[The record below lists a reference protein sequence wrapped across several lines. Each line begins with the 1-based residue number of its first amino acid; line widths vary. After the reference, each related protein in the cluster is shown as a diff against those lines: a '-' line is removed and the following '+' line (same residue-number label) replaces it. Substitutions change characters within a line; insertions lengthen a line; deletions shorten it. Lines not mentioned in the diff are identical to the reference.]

1 MGILDETGT
10 TMTNEELRSLRIS
23 AIEAERE
30 MEAQKMRIEADVAHM
45 TAEAEAAHAR
55 TLMIHQAIV
64 EDYAVDASW
73 PTRSWGN
80 ALETAP
86 EPFVP
91 PIPGLRTE
99 IKDGQFRCASCSR
112 LHLAG
117 ERMAWIPDHLRK
129 RDGYEAFAQAIGKC
143 SRSGSSSSSG
153 WCMSCLPR
161 PPRTRG
167 PRYRAWEHRWSFEWI
182 ILHTILLPFLLTYR
196 MTRMLLAPIRP
207 ALPMEPKPMVITA
220 KPEIRENDDAAW
232 CRRAL
237 ERDPNLSDAAGVP
250 LLPLVDRD
258 LPELAAHRD
267 AIIAAD
273 PARTSEANASYAQG
287 VALIRAAI
295 EEGIAH
301 RGDGLDTAMDEKLRF
316 LSARHP
322 SAAETVRTRHR
333 EQDEP
338 RAKGEEDRRSDSTN
352 DPRNLLDPKGS
363 FEDENGEDYWD

>member
-1 MGILDETGT
+1 MGILDETGSD
-10 TMTNEELRSLRIS
+10 MTNEELRSIRKYAL
-23 AIEAERE
+23 EAEHE
-30 MEAQKMRIEADVAHM
+30 MEAQKARIEADVARM
-45 TAEAEAAHAR
+45 TAQAEHAR
-55 TLMIHQAIV
+55 ATMIHQIV
-64 EDYAVDASW
+64 GKDYAIDASW

-99 IKDGQFRCASCSR
+99 IKDGQFRCASCSK

-129 RDGYEAFAQAIGKC
+129 GDGYEAFAQAIEKC
-143 SRSGSSSSSG
+143 NRSGNSTSSG

-161 PPRTRG
+161 PPRTRQ
-167 PRYRAWEHRWSFEWI
+167 PRFRAWEHRWSFEWI
-182 ILHTILLPFLLTYR
+182 ILHTILLPFLLAYR
-196 MTRMLLAPIRP
+196 MTRMLLTHIRP
-207 ALPMEPKPMVITA
+207 ALPAEPKPNAIATA
-220 KPEIRENDDAAW
+220 PTHRENDDAAW

-237 ERDPNLSDAAGVP
+237 EADPNLSDGAGVP
-250 LLPLVDRD
+250 LLPLIDRD
-258 LPELAAHRD
+258 LPDLAAHRD

-295 EEGIAH
+295 EEGLAQ
-301 RGDGLDTAMDEKLRF
+301 RGNGLDTAMDEKLRF

-322 SAAETVRTRHR
+322 GAADTVRTRRR
-333 EQDEP
+333 EQDEL
-338 RAKGEEDRRSDSTN
+338 RAKSEEDRKNDSAN
-352 DPRNLLDPKGS
+352 DPRNF
-363 FEDENGEDYWD
+363 FEPMRGFDDDHEGWD

>member
-30 MEAQKMRIEADVAHM
+30 MEAQKMRIEADVARM

-55 TLMIHQAIV
+55 TVMIHQVIGK
-64 EDYAVDASW
+64 DYAIDASW
-73 PTRSWGN
+73 PTRSWDN
-80 ALETAP
+80 ALEAAHD
-86 EPFVP
+86 PFVP

-99 IKDGQFRCASCSR
+99 VKSDQFRCASCSK

-129 RDGYEAFAQAIGKC
+129 GDGYEAFAQAIEKC
-143 SRSGSSSSSG
+143 NRSGNSSSSG
-153 WCMSCLPR
+153 WCMACVPR
-161 PPRTRG
+161 APNAAAPHL
-167 PRYRAWEHRWSFEWI
+167 RAWEYRGSFEWI
-182 ILHTILLPFLLTYR
+182 ILHTILLPFLLVYR
-196 MTRMLLAPIRP
+196 MTRMLFTPIRP
-207 ALPMEPKPMVITA
+207 TLPAEPKPKAITA
-220 KPEIRENDDAAW
+220 VPMRRENDDAAW

-237 ERDPNLSDAAGVP
+237 EADPNLSDGAGVP
-250 LLPLVDRD
+250 LLPLIDRD
-258 LPELAAHRD
+258 LPDLAAHRD

-322 SAAETVRTRHR
+322 GAAETVRTRHR
-333 EQDEP
+333 EQDDL
-338 RAKGEEDRRSDSTN
+338 RVKDKEDRKNDPAN
-352 DPRNLLDPKGS
+352 DPRNF
-363 FEDENGEDYWD
+363 FEPIDGFVDDSWS